1 MAGRVR
7 AGDGRGATRG
17 GELKLGAQLVVSES
31 QWAIFFRDGRAL
43 DTFAT
48 GRHTL
53 TTANLP
59 LLARVIGLP
68 FGGTSPFRAD
78 VYFVARKVFT
88 DLKWGTK
95 EPVVFRDAEL
105 AMVRLRAHG
114 VFAVR
119 VVDAQL
125 FVNSLVGSQ
134 GRYTTEAIE
143 GYLRGVIVARLNDVL
158 GESLKTL
165 FDLPQLYDELA
176 EALKGR
182 VAGDFAKYGL
192 ALTDFFVNAITPP
205 EDVQKVLDERTAMAA
220 VGDPDAYLRFKAAR
234 ALGDAAA
241 AAGGG
246 AGEWGARRRP
256 AWAWGRGWGWGR
268 CCPAC
273 CRERRVPPRGRLR
286 QRRPSRGPGPRVP
299 SSAPPAGRPSRRV
312 RFCGTAERP
321 CRSTLAR
328 MRRSRR
334 RRGRRRL
341 DARVPGSPR
350 PHLRRRPP
358 GAGALA
364 RPPEQRRHQD
374 PPDAR
379 RSRSTSRSS
388 RRRWTP

>member
-1 MAGRVR
+1 MAIEVLEWQDESGQEMVWRHP
-7 AGDGRGATRG
+7 G

-68 FGGTSPFRAD
+68 FGGKSPFRAD
-78 VYFVARKVFT
+78 VYFVARKVFP

-95 EPVVFRDAEL
+95 DPVVFRDAEL

-119 VVDAQL
+119 VVDAQV

-134 GRYTTEAIE
+134 GRFTTEEIE

-165 FDLPQLYDELA
+165 FDLPRLYDELA

-205 EDVQKVLDERTAMAA
+205 EDVQKVLDERTAMSA

-246 AGEWGARRRP
+246 AGDVGSAAAAGLGLGAGMGLGAMLPGMLQGTARP
-256 AWAWGRGWGWGR
+256 ASGTA
-268 CCPAC
+268 PA
-273 CRERRVPPRGRLR
+273 
-286 QRRPSRGPGPRVP
+286 
-299 SSAPPAGRPSRRV
+299 APAQQGTGAAGAKFCTACGTALPEGA
-312 RFCGTAERP
+312 RFCGNCGKA
-321 CRSTLAR
+321 
-328 MRRSRR
+328 
-334 RRGRRRL
+334 
-341 DARVPGSPR
+341 V
-350 PHLRRRPP
+350 
-358 GAGALA
+358 
-364 RPPEQRRHQD
+364 
-374 PPDAR
+374 
-379 RSRSTSRSS
+379 
-388 RRRWTP
+388 